1 MSYEDEL
8 IRESVGDGTVDPDD
22 VCMVCDKR
30 NCVCPPEE
38 EIYGH
43 KGDVVHKSLVE
54 RGVYQPFIP
63 MDTMRNE
70 DVQPDVIIQNEGNI
84 FILWAVTDKGTTW
97 LEANVASAQR
107 WGVSGFVVEH
117 RYVNDVIA
125 GMIESGLKVASGA
138 HGVANE
144 RNA

>member
-1 MSYEDEL
+1 MSYEDVL

-30 NCVCPPEE
+30 DCICPPEE
-38 EIYGH
+38 PET
-43 KGDVVHKSLVE
+43 DVV
-54 RGVYQPFIP
+54 
-63 MDTMRNE
+63 
-70 DVQPDVIIQNEGNI
+70 IQNEGNI